1 MDSTMASLRENP
13 PSVIAGTEVVKVC
26 DYGVSVATD
35 LISGEKTVIKLPKSD
50 VLAYSLSGGAEVV
63 VRPSGTE
70 PKIKIYL
77 TAIGESKCAATELM
91 AKLESAA
98 KPLLGI

>member
-1 MDSTMASLRENP
+1 MKKFREEP
-13 PSVIAGTEVVKVC
+13 LPLDVERTL
-26 DYGVSVATD
+26 DYKEGVD
-35 LISGEKTVIKLPKSD
+35 GLPKSD
-50 VLAYSLSGGAEVV
+50 VLKYFLSDGSWIAI
-63 VRPSGTE
+63 RPSGTE